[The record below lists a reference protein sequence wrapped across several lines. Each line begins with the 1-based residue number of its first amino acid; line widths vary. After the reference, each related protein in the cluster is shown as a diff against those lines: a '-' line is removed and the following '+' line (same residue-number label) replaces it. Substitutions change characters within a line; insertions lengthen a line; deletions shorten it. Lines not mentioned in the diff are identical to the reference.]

1 MYKIK
6 TFQKNNYNMPASLSN
21 QIRLGFSLGWR
32 IWTPNEVGF
41 YAKTL
46 AHSYFIFTIL
56 KAKFF
61 TKKLWVVNYSIFV
74 AAMKYLVF
82 VEFIEFGI
90 KTKEER
96 TYWKKIMYISLLI
109 RHAKYKSKLKY
120 TANFEKMKTLGRFFR
135 KLTQRRRNR
144 ELKPKIWAYFKKS
157 LGPSAIKRRDDSE
170 SHKKTMGIVTNFMG
184 EKKELNL
191 KFYKLELNIR
201 KKYKAVS
208 ENRKTY
214 RKKIKKSLKRSFKN
228 VSIKLQSKINRWSTK
243 AFPDGYKI
251 VTQRPV
257 LKKKIVRGRKAKYK
271 KSIKNKQIFRRL
283 VNFDTIAAVLG
294 RKLKHKNKK
303 LKTSRQPTQR
313 PIIRIAR
320 LENERRN
327 NIEAMYT
334 GRKVEQEELRLKD
347 RAELIHAFKSFIR
360 KRHESAFSVTGG
372 PRKRLFRN
380 IKRSFQGK
388 FIVHYASL
396 VWFWEKISRLIT
408 YIVKKLT
415 QSTVSAFRIA

>member
-1 MYKIK
+1 
-6 TFQKNNYNMPASLSN
+6 MPASLSN

-74 AAMKYLVF
+74 AAAKYLVF

-120 TANFEKMKTLGRFFR
+120 TPNFEKMKTLGRFFR
-135 KLTQRRRNR
+135 KLNEKKRNSGV
-144 ELKPKIWAYFKKS
+144 KPKIWEYFKKT
-157 LGPSAIKRRDDSE
+157 LGPAALKRTEYSE
-170 SHKKTMGIVTNFMG
+170 DYKKSMDVVTEHLNT
-184 EKKELNL
+184 KKYLNL
-191 KFYKLELNIR
+191 KFYKLDMWKPEKYETVNENKKSHRR
-201 KKYKAVS
+201 KVKQAFKHEYKAVRIKS
-208 ENRKTY
+208 RKAVKWSNLTLPKKEKKLTGKQLMQKKE
-214 RKKIKKSLKRSFKN
+214 RKKVKRAIYLKLTANSITRRKN
-228 VSIKLQSKINRWSTK
+228 IR
-243 AFPDGYKI
+243 
-251 VTQRPV
+251 V
-257 LKKKIVRGRKAKYK
+257 LA
-271 KSIKNKQIFRRL
+271 
-283 VNFDTIAAVLG
+283 NFDTISAVLG
-294 RKLKHKNKK
+294 RKLKKK
-303 LKTSRQPTQR
+303 EKKSLIVKRPLQR
-313 PIIRIAR
+313 NPAYRITR
-320 LENERRN
+320 LHNQ
-327 NIEAMYT
+327 EAVNYNAVT
-334 GRKVEQEELRLKD
+334 GPMHILQDNLRLKD
-347 RAELIHAFKSFIR
+347 KAELMHAFRSFTQ
-360 KRHESAFSVTGG
+360 KRFECSFSVTGG

-415 QSTVSAFRIA
+415 KSYFQVSK